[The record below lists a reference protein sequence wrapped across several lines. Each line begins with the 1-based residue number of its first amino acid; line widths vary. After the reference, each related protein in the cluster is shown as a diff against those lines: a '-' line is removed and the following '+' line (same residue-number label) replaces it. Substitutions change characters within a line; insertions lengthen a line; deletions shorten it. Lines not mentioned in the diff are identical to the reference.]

1 MRPLCIAPTCAL
13 DFVALSGVTARSFN
27 GWCLSYIESL
37 DTLWL
42 MDLYEEFDGALAV
55 VSNITF
61 SMPAVSKIILFRVKR
76 DPRPR

>member
-1 MRPLCIAPTCAL
+1 MTSWRFGGSA
-13 DFVALSGVTARSFN
+13 SSFN

-42 MDLYEEFDGALAV
+42 MGLYEEFDGALAV

-61 SMPAVSKIILFRVKR
+61 SMPAVSNILSCQT
-76 DPRPR
+76 

>member
-1 MRPLCIAPTCAL
+1 MQLQWLEPL
-13 DFVALSGVTARSFN
+13 
-27 GWCLSYIESL
+27 ESL

-61 SMPAVSKIILFRVKR
+61 TLPPVRIPCHETIQPQF
-76 DPRPR
+76 